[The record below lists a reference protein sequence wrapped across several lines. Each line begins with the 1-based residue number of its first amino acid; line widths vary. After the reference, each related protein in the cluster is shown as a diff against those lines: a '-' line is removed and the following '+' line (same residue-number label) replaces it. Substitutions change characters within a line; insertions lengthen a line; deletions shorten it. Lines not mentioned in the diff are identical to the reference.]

1 MKMMLMTDEVCFAM
15 VRRAAR
21 ICTRRGQSDCT
32 RCTRARL
39 FRLMMLCMCVCWSC
53 LLVVLVVQ
61 EKAALKDAA
70 MRPGSF
76 TLAQLYL
83 VSQVGHPLCDSKY

>member
-15 VRRAAR
+15 VRRAAP

-32 RCTRARL
+32 RCTRAFISSDDAVYVR
-39 FRLMMLCMCVCWSC
+39 

-61 EKAALKDAA
+61 AKAALKDAA

-76 TLAQLYL
+76 TLALYH